1 MRESSAFKI
10 FLGKL
15 MRELRL
21 GAAILNQTP
30 LDWDGNL
37 QRIQQ
42 VLRQARHQQVQVL
55 CLPELCVTGYGCE
68 DMFLAPHVWKTAWEQ
83 LQRLLP
89 ETRGLLAAV
98 GLPIFHGNAVF
109 NTVCVI
115 CDGEIAGFVAKQHLA
130 GDGLHYEPRWFH
142 AWPAGI
148 RDLLRVGTSAYPIGD
163 LLFEWN
169 GLRIGLEI
177 CEDAWVANR
186 PGGRLAERGADVIL
200 NPSASHFAFGKHEV
214 RRRFVLEG
222 SRAFGAAYVYAN
234 LAGNEAGRAIYDGD
248 AMIACA
254 GDLVAAAERLRF
266 IDSGLLV
273 ANVDLLT
280 ARTRRAAVHGLR
292 FKPDEVGPG
301 GEAGGIVRL
310 PGNLASVSLSMSPA
324 AISGTT
330 GSHAL
335 GPAVPLSRF
344 AEFTRTAALG
354 LFDYMR
360 KSRSHGFV
368 ISMSGGADSSACAVL
383 VRAMVELATADRGFL
398 AVREELSWIPGV
410 TAAGS
415 PEQLMPCLL
424 AGVYQGTRNSSETT
438 RSAAEQV
445 TRGMGGQFFEISVD
459 GFVASCTAA
468 VEGMLGRPLCW
479 DTDDTALQNIQA
491 RSRSP
496 VVWML
501 ANVRQALLL
510 ATSNRSEA
518 AVGYTTMDGDTS
530 GGLCPLAG
538 IDKAF
543 LREWLVELEHNS
555 CGGVGPFPV
564 LRCVNQQQPT
574 AELRPAEYQQTDERD
589 LMPYPVLNLIEQLA
603 IRDRCSPAEVV
614 AALQQS
620 MPDTPLEVHSRWTA
634 RFFSLWSRNQWKRER
649 FAPSFHYDD
658 RNLDPRSWCR
668 FPILSGG
675 FRQELGELVADVQRK
690 SDQPGLSK

>member
-1 MRESSAFKI
+1 MREI
-10 FLGKL
+10 
-15 MRELRL
+15 RL

-30 LDWDGNL
+30 LDWEGNL
-37 QRIQQ
+37 QRMLHA
-42 VLRQARHQQVQVL
+42 LRQARHQQVQVL

-68 DMFLAPHVWKTAWEQ
+68 DMFLAPHVWKTAWQQ

-98 GLPIFHGNAVF
+98 GLPVFHGNAVF
-109 NTVCVI
+109 NTVCLI

-142 AWPAGI
+142 AWPAGV
-148 RDLLRVGTSAYPIGD
+148 RDLLRVGSSAYPIGD

-186 PGGRLAERGADVIL
+186 PGGRLAERGADLIL
-200 NPSASHFAFGKHEV
+200 NPSASHFAFGKHDV

-222 SRAFGAAYVYAN
+222 SRAFGVAYLYAN

-248 AMIACA
+248 ALIACA
-254 GDLVAAAERLRF
+254 GDLVAAADRLRF
-266 IDSGLLV
+266 VDSSLLV
-273 ANVDLLT
+273 ASVDLLT

-292 FKPDEVGPG
+292 FLPDGMGVS
-301 GEAGGIVRL
+301 GEAGGIVQL
-310 PGNLASVSLSMSPA
+310 PANSVSASASDCP
-324 AISGTT
+324 
-330 GSHAL
+330 
-335 GPAVPLSRF
+335 PAVTAAKVPDARRPAIPLTRF

-360 KSRSHGFV
+360 KSRSNGFV

-383 VRAMVELATADRGFL
+383 VRVMAELAIADRGFSGL
-398 AVREELSWIPGV
+398 RDELSWIPGV
-410 TAAGS
+410 AAAAS
-415 PEQLMPCLL
+415 LEQLMPCLL
-424 AGVYQGTRNSSETT
+424 AGVYQGTRNSSEIT

-445 TRGMGGQFFEISVD
+445 TRGMGGQYFEISVD
-459 GFVASCTAA
+459 GFVENYTRA
-468 VEGMLGRPLCW
+468 VEGILGRPLCW
-479 DTDDTALQNIQA
+479 QTDDTALQNIQA

-496 VVWML
+496 AVWML

-543 LREWLVELEHNS
+543 LREWLVELEQRE

-603 IRDRCSPAEVV
+603 IRDRRSPAEVV
-614 AALQQS
+614 AALQQA
-620 MPDTPLEVHSRWTA
+620 MPDTPLEVHSSWTS

-675 FRQELGELVADVQRK
+675 FRQELGELAAAVQRK
-690 SDQPGLSK
+690 SDQPGLSERE